1 MAEGHEAAMQLSG
14 KSVLVI
20 GCAPLMLEGVRQELA
35 ELGIAMQVLTVAGID
50 DGAAVAAA
58 DVVAFGAAVDEPTR
72 ARLRQLLGQQHFTAR
87 FADLSG
93 PQLVWPILNALQ
105 PAKPGAAVDLAAY
118 CRRIGY
124 TGALQHTLPTLRR
137 LLELHPAAIAY
148 ENIDVLL
155 DRGIDIT
162 PAAVDDKLIARRRGG
177 YCYEHNGL
185 LKRVLTAIGF
195 RVEGLAA
202 RVQWMAPP
210 GTPPR
215 RRSHM
220 ALRVWLDDVPWLA
233 DAGFGSCVPTA
244 PLRLDTVAP
253 QPTGHETFRVIP
265 CHGALLVQA
274 CINEVWRPLY
284 ELANDPQLDGD
295 YEPLNWFA
303 AMHPTS
309 HFRDGLK
316 VSRTTPEARYTLLN
330 GKLGIR
336 QASGESET
344 RMLDAAGLERALAE
358 VFGLPVEPAWREMIA
373 QAAAAS
379 PEKAALA
386 RIRAG

>member
-1 MAEGHEAAMQLSG
+1 MQQRG
-14 KSVLVI
+14 KTVLVV
-20 GCAPLMLEGVRQELA
+20 GCAPLVLEGVRQEMA
-35 ELGIAMQVLTVAGID
+35 ELGITVQALAASEIDAGTLPA
-50 DGAAVAAA
+50 GADA
-58 DVVAFGAAVDEPTR
+58 VAFGPALDKPAR
-72 ARLRQLLGQQHFTAR
+72 ARLRQLLGRRYANMR
-87 FADLSG
+87 FADVSG

-105 PAKPGAAVDLAAY
+105 SAEPGADVDLAAY
-118 CRRIGY
+118 CRRIGHA
-124 TGALQHTLPTLRR
+124 GIMPPTLRTLQT
-137 LLELHPAAIAY
+137 LLELQPAAIAY
-148 ENIDVLL
+148 ENIDVLM

-185 LKRVLTAIGF
+185 LKRVLTALGF

-210 GTPPR
+210 GSPPR

-253 QPTGHETFRVIP
+253 QPTRHETFRVIP
-265 CHGALLVQA
+265 CHGAFLVQA
-274 CINEVWRPLY
+274 RIGEAWRPLY

-295 YEPLNWFA
+295 YEPLNWYA
-303 AMHPTS
+303 AMHPAS
-309 HFRDGLK
+309 HFRDSLK
-316 VSRTTPEARYTLLN
+316 VARTTPEARHTLLN
-330 GKLGIR
+330 GKLTLRRPDGYT
-336 QASGESET
+336 ET
-344 RMLDAAGLERALAE
+344 RMLDADGLERALAE
-358 VFGLPVEPAWREMIA
+358 VFGLPVEPAWRRMLEQM
-373 QAAAAS
+373 AAAS
-379 PEKAALA
+379 PEVAARG